1 MLCSCSFSKK
11 IFLLLKAKYIYRK
24 LLALQYLLATQ
35 KQKQLY

>member
-1 MLCSCSFSKK
+1 MCSCSFSKK
-11 IFLLLKAKYIYRK
+11 TVLLLKAKYIHRK